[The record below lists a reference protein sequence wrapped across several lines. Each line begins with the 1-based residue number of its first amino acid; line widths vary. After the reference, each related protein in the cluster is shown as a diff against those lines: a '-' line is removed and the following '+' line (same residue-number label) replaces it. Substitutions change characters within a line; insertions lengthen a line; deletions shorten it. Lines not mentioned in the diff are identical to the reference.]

1 MEEGRLKKLVAAAT
15 ATGVIVLFVLIG
27 VMVYQLVSMATKKR
41 EAERLQE
48 EITELKKD
56 IATGEDEIDTCHKK
70 WKIEERARQKGYIYK
85 TNDDD

>member
-1 MEEGRLKKLVAAAT
+1 MEEGRLKKLVAAGT
-15 ATGVIVLFVLIG
+15 ATGVIVLFILIG
-27 VMVYQLVSMATKKR
+27 VMVYQLVSMGTKKR
-41 EAERLQE
+41 EAERLQA

-56 IATGEDEIDTCHKK
+56 IAAGEDEIDTWLKK

>member
-56 IATGEDEIDTCHKK
+56 IATGEDDIDTWLKQ
-70 WKIEERARQKGYIYK
+70 WKIEERVRQKGYIYK

>member
-56 IATGEDEIDTCHKK
+56 IATGEDEIDTWLKK
-70 WKIEERARQKGYIYK
+70 WNIEERARQKGYIYK

>member
-1 MEEGRLKKLVAAAT
+1 
-15 ATGVIVLFVLIG
+15 
-27 VMVYQLVSMATKKR
+27 MATKKR
-41 EAERLQE
+41 ETERLQE

-56 IATGEDEIDTCHKK
+56 IATGEDEIDTWLKK